1 MANGDE
7 SPSVTM
13 LAKLLPGVR
22 PKPVA
27 ELCAAARIE
36 TFRGGRAVHA
46 PDEPGHPGIVVTGL
60 LRTVVTLRNGRRAT
74 IHYTGPR
81 GVFGL
86 PRLFTQLSTH
96 VEAIRDTK
104 LIKIDSAAVTR
115 VALEYPDFGW
125 FISQQVSLAY
135 ASLPRVVEELAS
147 MTVRQR
153 LASHLLELAVRDGGG
168 NLFVEIDQEALA
180 EAVCSVREVVSR
192 ALSSLRD
199 DGLITKAGRLIVIVD
214 EPGLRRTML

>member
-1 MANGDE
+1 
-7 SPSVTM
+7 
-13 LAKLLPGVR
+13 
-22 PKPVA
+22 
-27 ELCAAARIE
+27 
-36 TFRGGRAVHA
+36 
-46 PDEPGHPGIVVTGL
+46 
-60 LRTVVTLRNGRRAT
+60 
-74 IHYTGPR
+74 
-81 GVFGL
+81 
-86 PRLFTQLSTH
+86 
-96 VEAIRDTK
+96 